1 MLTENNDN
9 CEESNKSNNIY
20 DDNRHSLLLKLFKTT
35 LETSLIK
42 LESKS
47 SADFSNLKLISK
59 NFDDFSKKI
68 NLLKKN
74 VDETLKKREKEK
86 EKLKKSKQ
94 RTGKKT
100 ISNDKK
106 RTYSSNNIKISFHK
120 KRNNTIVTEDEM
132 ENKPKNINTIG
143 RGKTSH
149 ANKLGMRTV
158 SNFRMVQ
165 PKEKDKDKDKSRDN
179 EMEIE
184 AYTKHEGINLKKYK
198 TSLNKSMIKK
208 GTSNVQG
215 GSVLINNL
223 NKIRIKKNDTS
234 FSHKSSVKNSKI
246 MIGMNYSFD
255 KVEANTIRNSMIN
268 SSLFDIEEK
277 AESKNTNFN
286 NNNNN
291 NNYNSNYTRKNNFKD
306 KEEKEK
312 EKEKDKKKI
321 LNDIH
326 KAEIKKEKQNG
337 INNKVNNLNNNKKD
351 VSEENNK
358 NIDNNKKLKK
368 SNSIKDEKTENKKEI
383 ASIVKL
389 VGDVNQNIQYIDKII
404 EEGTQLTIQRR
415 NSCIREGS
423 KSFMLEKKNEIKEF
437 LKDMSPEKS
446 IIEQETETNLDDSTQ
461 IKNSGLKNQQSYNVF
476 SNGNS
481 SKKNYKKIKIK
492 IPKEIVNNEPSTKIR
507 NNNNKR
513 EKEKEKEKEKE
524 IKNYNYDSTK
534 IKAKKSIKKIIMNS
548 TKNKIKENDKTNES
562 SIINNKEKKLTEIIL
577 KNMNVNNEK
586 EKGEI
591 TFLNLIKTDNK
602 IVDNILQYLS
612 LEDKIYFLSVNK
624 YLLKKKITLLFNKKE
639 ALILILQ
646 LKRKETIED
655 KIKKLKN
662 NNKEPSKLNQEFKLS
677 KEILKNL
684 KQLNEKQ
691 YINFFTENRIEK
703 NKITEINII
712 YKILLLFLGEK
723 KLVEIS
729 DDYIFWKKCC
739 NYFLENSDEGKIGNY
754 IINQIK
760 NFNFDHRTIN
770 LIEFTLIGNK
780 NNIINGYYEKL
791 CKTTGL
797 LIPLIKQALIY
808 CGIIITDKK
817 NNTSRILDNLKYN
830 QMLIN
835 KLDNIINYYNSK

>member
-9 CEESNKSNNIY
+9 WEESNKSNNIY
-20 DDNRHSLLLKLFKTT
+20 DDNRYSLLLKLFKTT

-47 SADFSNLKLISK
+47 SADFSNLKLVSK

-94 RTGKKT
+94 RTSKKT

-106 RTYSSNNIKISFHK
+106 RTYSSNNIKISFNK
-120 KRNNTIVTEDEM
+120 KRNNTITTEDEM
-132 ENKPKNINTIG
+132 ENKTKNINTIG

-149 ANKLGMRTV
+149 VNKLGMRTV

-165 PKEKDKDKDKSRDN
+165 PKEKEKEKDKSRDN

-215 GSVLINNL
+215 GSMLINNL

-312 EKEKDKKKI
+312 DKKKI

-326 KAEIKKEKQNG
+326 KAEIKKEKQYG
-337 INNKVNNLNNNKKD
+337 INNKANNLNNNKKD

-358 NIDNNKKLKK
+358 NIDNNKKIKK

-476 SNGNS
+476 SNENS

-492 IPKEIVNNEPSTKIR
+492 IPKEIVNKEPSSSKIR

-513 EKEKEKEKEKE
+513 EKEKE

-534 IKAKKSIKKIIMNS
+534 IKTKKSIKKIIMNS

-562 SIINNKEKKLTEIIL
+562 SIINNKEKKLTELIL

-586 EKGEI
+586 EKREI
-591 TFLNLIKTDNK
+591 SFLNLIKTDNK

-646 LKRKETIED
+646 LKKNETIED

-662 NNKEPSKLNQEFKLS
+662 NKEPSRQNQEFKLS

-691 YINFFTENRIEK
+691 NINFFTENRIDK
-703 NKITEINII
+703 NLITEINII
-712 YKILLLFLGEK
+712 YKILLLLLGEK

-729 DDYIFWKKCC
+729 DDNIFWKKCC
-739 NYFLENSDEGKIGNY
+739 SYFLDNSDEGKIGNY

-760 NFNFDHRTIN
+760 NFCFDHRTIN

-808 CGIIITDKK
+808 CGIIISDKK

-830 QMLIN
+830 QILIN

>member
-9 CEESNKSNNIY
+9 WEESNKSNNIY
-20 DDNRHSLLLKLFKTT
+20 DDNRYSLLLKLFKTT

-47 SADFSNLKLISK
+47 SADFSNLKLVSK

-94 RTGKKT
+94 RTSKKT

-106 RTYSSNNIKISFHK
+106 RTYSSNNIKISFNK
-120 KRNNTIVTEDEM
+120 KRNNTITTEDEM
-132 ENKPKNINTIG
+132 ENQTKNINTIG

-149 ANKLGMRTV
+149 VNKLGMRTV

-165 PKEKDKDKDKSRDN
+165 PKEKEKEKDKSRDN

-215 GSVLINNL
+215 GSMLINNL

-312 EKEKDKKKI
+312 DKKKI

-326 KAEIKKEKQNG
+326 KAEIKKEKQYG
-337 INNKVNNLNNNKKD
+337 INNKANNLNNNKKD

-358 NIDNNKKLKK
+358 NIDNNKKIKK

-476 SNGNS
+476 SNENS

-492 IPKEIVNNEPSTKIR
+492 IPKEIVNKEPSSSKIR

-513 EKEKEKEKEKE
+513 EKEKE

-534 IKAKKSIKKIIMNS
+534 NKTKKSIKKIIMNS

-562 SIINNKEKKLTEIIL
+562 SIINNKEKKLTELIL

-586 EKGEI
+586 EKREI
-591 TFLNLIKTDNK
+591 SFLNLIKTDNK

-646 LKRKETIED
+646 LKKNETIED

-662 NNKEPSKLNQEFKLS
+662 NKEPSRQNQEFKLS

-691 YINFFTENRIEK
+691 NINFFTENRIDK
-703 NKITEINII
+703 NLITEINII
-712 YKILLLFLGEK
+712 YKILLLLLGEK

-729 DDYIFWKKCC
+729 DDNIFWKKCC
-739 NYFLENSDEGKIGNY
+739 SYFLDNSDEGKIGNY

-760 NFNFDHRTIN
+760 NFCFDHRTIN

-808 CGIIITDKK
+808 CGIIISDKK

-830 QMLIN
+830 QILIN